1 MSLSDYNKIILLT
14 IDIEEW
20 YHLEYLREYKLNKD
34 ISVKRGFVDL
44 LSALDDNSIKATF
57 FIVSELLNKFKDVFQ
72 DINLNNYE
80 IASHSHRHYL
90 PLKMKLNDFYE
101 DAYKSKN
108 LLENY
113 FNREIRGFRAPCFSI
128 NELCLDQLIKI
139 GYYEVVF
146 LEFYLCP

>member
-57 FIVSELLNKFKDVFQ
+57 FIVF
-72 DINLNNYE
+72 
-80 IASHSHRHYL
+80 
-90 PLKMKLNDFYE
+90 
-101 DAYKSKN
+101 
-108 LLENY
+108 
-113 FNREIRGFRAPCFSI
+113 
-128 NELCLDQLIKI
+128 
-139 GYYEVVF
+139 
-146 LEFYLCP
+146 